1 MPKINLL
8 SKHVAELIAAGEV
21 VERPLNVA
29 KEILENSI
37 DAGARN
43 ITLEIRRGGTTYI
56 RITDDGCGITREDVP
71 LAFVSHATSKI
82 TDAESLNSIA
92 SLGFR
97 GEALASIAAVS
108 KVEILTRTEEESIG
122 TRYVVEGGEH
132 ILTDDAG
139 CPVGTTL
146 IIRDL
151 FFNTPA
157 RMKFLKKDITEA
169 NAIAGI
175 MDRIALSHPEISFK
189 FVRDGNR
196 VMSTPGDGKL
206 ASAIYSVIGKSFFD
220 ELIEVKPYTIDGI
233 TVSGYVTKPT
243 ASKASRNLQY
253 FFVNN
258 RTVKSLTGMKALEE
272 AYKNSIM
279 VGKFPACVLN
289 LECVPEFVDVNIHPT
304 KTEVRFAN
312 DKNVFNVIYYAVK
325 NALAGDQ
332 DVRVAPVKAKVEN
345 FKFDSRKPEQIRFKP
360 NENFWQTMS
369 VIEKNDKPKV
379 EPVKETFIKTP
390 IVNTS
395 EKAAK
400 SCIDIFVEETKSPS
414 NVAIPVSEYR
424 IDSGS
429 QIELPK
435 AETEENNTQQT
446 EVEIYNAP
454 IEAAE
459 ENEKKESAEQEVTVP
474 DFRVIGEAFLTY
486 IIVESEGKLFFIDK
500 HAAHE
505 RMIFN
510 QLKNQQTDS
519 SVQMLL
525 TPVYVT
531 LSKENYSAII
541 ENLEILSEN
550 GFEAEDFGAGTV
562 KVTECPM
569 NLDTEDVKDVLQEF
583 SDSLLSGKTKFDSG
597 LSEKLLESI
606 ACKAAIKAGHN
617 TTQYEMNK
625 FVEKLMSM
633 PEIRY
638 CPHGRPVM
646 IEMTKYEIEKIFGR
660 LG

>member
-37 DAGARN
+37 DAGAKN

-56 RITDDGCGITREDVP
+56 RITDDGCGISREDTP

-82 TDAESLNSIA
+82 TDAESLNAIS

-108 KVEILTRTEEESIG
+108 KVELLTRTEDESIG

-132 ILTDDAG
+132 VLTDDAG

-189 FVRDGNR
+189 FIRDGNT
-196 VMSTPGDGKL
+196 VMSTPGDSKL
-206 ASAIYSVIGKSFFD
+206 SSAIYSVIGKAFFD
-220 ELIEVKPYTIDGI
+220 ELIEVKPYTVEGI
-233 TVSGYVTKPT
+233 TVSGFVTKPT
-243 ASKASRNLQY
+243 AAKASRNLQY

-258 RTVKSLTGMKALEE
+258 RTVKSITGMKALEE
-272 AYKNSIM
+272 AYKNSVM

-289 LECVPEFVDVNIHPT
+289 IECMPEFVDVNIHPT

-312 DKNVFNVIYYAVK
+312 DRNIFNVIYYAVK
-325 NALAGDQ
+325 NALLEEN
-332 DVRVAPVKAKVEN
+332 DVKVAPVKAKVEN
-345 FKFDSRKPEQIRFKP
+345 FRYDPKKPEQIRMKP
-360 NENFWQTMS
+360 NENFWQSMS
-369 VIEKNDKPKV
+369 LVGDPKPPVRRPVSIDIEVDTPVAVIEQPSTEDKTEEPLTDKV
-379 EPVKETFIKTP
+379 ATPTPTYETSQEQTVEQTVINEFIPEVKEEPETQ
-390 IVNTS
+390 
-395 EKAAK
+395 
-400 SCIDIFVEETKSPS
+400 VE
-414 NVAIPVSEYR
+414 
-424 IDSGS
+424 
-429 QIELPK
+429 
-435 AETEENNTQQT
+435 
-446 EVEIYNAP
+446 
-454 IEAAE
+454 
-459 ENEKKESAEQEVTVP
+459 VP
-474 DFRVIGEAFLTY
+474 DFRVVGEAFMTY

-505 RMIFN
+505 RMIFEN
-510 QLKNQQTDS
+510 LKKQKKDESTQL
-519 SVQMLL
+519 LL
-525 TPVYVT
+525 TPAYVT

-541 ENLEILSEN
+541 ENLELLADN
-550 GFEAEDFGAGTV
+550 GFITEDFGAGTV

-569 NLDTEDVKDVLQEF
+569 MLSTDEIEDILHEF
-583 SDSLLSGKTKFDSG
+583 SDALISGKTRMDS
-597 LSEKLLESI
+597 SIRERFLETV

-617 TTQYEMNK
+617 TSEYERNA
-625 FVEKLMSM
+625 FVEKLLSM

-646 IEMTKYEIEKIFGR
+646 IEMTKREIEKIFGR

>member
-56 RITDDGCGITREDVP
+56 RITDDGCGISREDVP

-82 TDAESLNSIA
+82 TDAESLNAIS

-108 KVEILTRTEEESIG
+108 KVELLTRTEEESIG

-139 CPVGTTL
+139 CPVGTTM

-189 FVRDGNR
+189 FIRDGNT
-196 VMSTPGDGKL
+196 VMSTPGDSKL
-206 ASAIYSVIGKSFFD
+206 SSAIYSVIGKTYFD
-220 ELIEVKPYTIDGI
+220 ELVEVKPYTVEGI
-233 TVSGYVTKPT
+233 TVSGFVTKPT
-243 ASKASRNLQY
+243 AAKASRNLQY

-272 AYKNSIM
+272 AYKNSVM

-289 LECVPEFVDVNIHPT
+289 IECMPEFVDVNIHPT

-312 DKNVFNVIYYAVK
+312 DRNIFNVIYYAVK
-325 NALAGDQ
+325 NALLEQ
-332 DVRVAPVKAKVEN
+332 NDVKVAPVKAKVEN
-345 FKFDSRKPEQIRFKP
+345 FRYDPKKPEQIRMKP
-360 NENFWQTMS
+360 NENFWQSMS
-369 VIEKNDKPKV
+369 LVGDPKPLVRKHTSIDIVFDSSPEEIKPTETTEKSETPTETKIATPTPTYEINREETVERTVILETVEEAPEEAETKV
-379 EPVKETFIKTP
+379 E
-390 IVNTS
+390 
-395 EKAAK
+395 
-400 SCIDIFVEETKSPS
+400 
-414 NVAIPVSEYR
+414 
-424 IDSGS
+424 
-429 QIELPK
+429 
-435 AETEENNTQQT
+435 
-446 EVEIYNAP
+446 
-454 IEAAE
+454 
-459 ENEKKESAEQEVTVP
+459 VP
-474 DFRVIGEAFLTY
+474 NFRVVGEAFMTY

-505 RMIFN
+505 RMIFEN
-510 QLKNQQTDS
+510 LKKQKKDESTQL
-519 SVQMLL
+519 LL
-525 TPVYVT
+525 TPAYVT

-541 ENLEILSEN
+541 EKLDILADN
-550 GFEAEDFGAGTV
+550 GFVTEDFGAGTV

-569 NLDTEDVKDVLQEF
+569 MLTPDEIEDILHEF
-583 SDSLLSGKTKFDSG
+583 SDALLSGKTRMDS
-597 LSEKLLESI
+597 SIKERFLETV

-617 TTQYEMNK
+617 TSEYERNA
-625 FVEKLMSM
+625 FVEKLLSM

-646 IEMTKYEIEKIFGR
+646 IEMTKREIEKIFGR

>member
-196 VMSTPGDGKL
+196 VMSNKR
-206 ASAIYSVIGKSFFD
+206 IFQD
-220 ELIEVKPYTIDGI
+220 E
-233 TVSGYVTKPT
+233 
-243 ASKASRNLQY
+243 
-253 FFVNN
+253 
-258 RTVKSLTGMKALEE
+258 
-272 AYKNSIM
+272 
-279 VGKFPACVLN
+279 
-289 LECVPEFVDVNIHPT
+289 
-304 KTEVRFAN
+304 
-312 DKNVFNVIYYAVK
+312 
-325 NALAGDQ
+325 
-332 DVRVAPVKAKVEN
+332 KVQ
-345 FKFDSRKPEQIRFKP
+345 F
-360 NENFWQTMS
+360 
-369 VIEKNDKPKV
+369 
-379 EPVKETFIKTP
+379 
-390 IVNTS
+390 
-395 EKAAK
+395 
-400 SCIDIFVEETKSPS
+400 
-414 NVAIPVSEYR
+414 
-424 IDSGS
+424 
-429 QIELPK
+429 
-435 AETEENNTQQT
+435 
-446 EVEIYNAP
+446 
-454 IEAAE
+454 
-459 ENEKKESAEQEVTVP
+459 
-474 DFRVIGEAFLTY
+474 
-486 IIVESEGKLFFIDK
+486 
-500 HAAHE
+500 
-505 RMIFN
+505 
-510 QLKNQQTDS
+510 
-519 SVQMLL
+519 
-525 TPVYVT
+525 
-531 LSKENYSAII
+531 
-541 ENLEILSEN
+541 
-550 GFEAEDFGAGTV
+550 
-562 KVTECPM
+562 CP
-569 NLDTEDVKDVLQEF
+569 
-583 SDSLLSGKTKFDSG
+583 
-597 LSEKLLESI
+597 
-606 ACKAAIKAGHN
+606 
-617 TTQYEMNK
+617 
-625 FVEKLMSM
+625 
-633 PEIRY
+633 
-638 CPHGRPVM
+638 
-646 IEMTKYEIEKIFGR
+646 
-660 LG
+660 

>member
-37 DAGARN
+37 DAGAQN

-56 RITDDGCGITREDVP
+56 RITDDGCGISREDVP

-206 ASAIYSVIGKSFFD
+206 SSAIYSVIGKNFFD

-325 NALAGDQ
+325 NALTDDQ
-332 DVRVAPVKAKVEN
+332 DVKVAPVKAKAEN
-345 FKFDSRKPEQIRFKP
+345 FKFDNRKPEQIRLKP
-360 NENFWQTMS
+360 NDNFWQT
-369 VIEKNDKPKV
+369 VNVADKKEKDNFEQK
-379 EPVKETFIKTP
+379 KEFFIKTP
-390 IVNTS
+390 NIIKAEKDVLLEKTEPIS
-395 EKAAK
+395 EVSAPHSDYSVLDNKETYTAIETKPVVEA
-400 SCIDIFVEETKSPS
+400 VRHEET
-414 NVAIPVSEYR
+414 IPVNEEK
-424 IDSGS
+424 
-429 QIELPK
+429 IEK
-435 AETEENNTQQT
+435 EE
-446 EVEIYNAP
+446 VL
-454 IEAAE
+454 
-459 ENEKKESAEQEVTVP
+459 VP

-505 RMIFN
+505 RMIYE
-510 QLKNQQTDS
+510 QLKNQQKDNS
-519 SVQMLL
+519 AQILL

-531 LSKENYSAII
+531 LSKENYSAVI
-541 ENLEILSEN
+541 ENLEVLAEN
-550 GFEAEDFGAGTV
+550 GFEAADFGVGTV
-562 KVTECPM
+562 KVSECPM
-569 NLDTEDVKDVLQEF
+569 NLDTQDVKDILQEF
-583 SDSLLSGKTKFDSG
+583 SDSLLAGKSRLDSS
-597 LSEKLLESI
+597 LQDKLLESI